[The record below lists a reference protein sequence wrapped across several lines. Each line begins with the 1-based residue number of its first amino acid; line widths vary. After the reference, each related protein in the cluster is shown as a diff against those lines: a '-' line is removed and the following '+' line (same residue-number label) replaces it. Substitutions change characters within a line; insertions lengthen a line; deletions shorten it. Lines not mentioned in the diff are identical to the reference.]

1 MTRRSAHS
9 LLLPAIVLFGA
20 LALVFVSARSSRPPA
35 PIASYSM
42 GHGPTIVLV
51 HGLGSRI
58 EHWLPVARKLAR
70 THRVVLAELPG
81 HGESAMTEPLT
92 LERAAAALEGTLAR
106 ETREPVT
113 LVGHSVGGLVA
124 AKLALD
130 RPRLVRAL
138 VLIETSLKPAMD
150 ERERLGLLDQLDHD
164 YRGLVEGAYT
174 SFGSDSVQGRRL
186 ADEAEAQDPKNLK
199 PWIRLAL
206 TADLSAAAGELRLP
220 VVAALSDRTW
230 PRDESWPACAKELGY
245 ERIPQV
251 EPVRFEGT
259 GHFVMLDRP
268 TDVARLIARVAGGEG
283 EVVGASKSSH

>member
-1 MTRRSAHS
+1 MERRPAQSMW
-9 LLLPAIVLFGA
+9 LPALVLFGA
-20 LALVFVSARSSRPPA
+20 LGLVFVSARTSRPPA

-81 HGESAMTEPLT
+81 HGESEMTEPLT

-106 ETREPVT
+106 EAHEPVT

-130 RPRLVRAL
+130 HPRLVRAL
-138 VLIETSLKPAMD
+138 VLIETSLKPAME

-164 YRGLVEGAYT
+164 YRGLVAGAYT
-174 SFGSDSVQGRRL
+174 SFGSDSLQGRKL
-186 ADEAEAQDPKNLK
+186 AAEAEAQDPKMMK

-206 TADLSAAAGELRLP
+206 TADLSADAGDLHLP
-220 VVAALSDRTW
+220 VTAVLSDRTW

-251 EPVRFEGT
+251 EPVRFAGC

-283 EVVGASKSSH
+283 EVVGASKAR

>member
-1 MTRRSAHS
+1 MERRSPHS
-9 LLLPAIVLFGA
+9 ILLPALVLFGT

-70 THRVVLAELPG
+70 TNRVVLVELPG

-106 ETREPVT
+106 EAHEPVT

-130 RPRLVRAL
+130 HPRLVRAL

-150 ERERLGLLDQLDHD
+150 DRERLGLLDQLDHD
-164 YRGLVEGAYT
+164 YQGLVAGAYA
-174 SFGSDSVQGRRL
+174 SFGSDSVQGRKL
-186 ADEAEAQDPKNLK
+186 AAEAESQDPKMMK

-206 TADLSAAAGELRLP
+206 TADLSADAGELHLP
-220 VVAALSDRTW
+220 VIAAFSDRSW
-230 PRDESWPACAKELGY
+230 PRDEAWAACAKELGY

-251 EPVRFEGT
+251 EPVRFEGC

-283 EVVGASKSSH
+283 EIVGASHRR